1 MINWKVTKQEAEL
14 ISQIVQRAMQHIPNY
29 PDDYQT
35 CNMDITACHLNGNPL
50 DLQKLLDAPDF
61 DFSHDVLGIR
71 RHINRNT
78 GQLEDFFSP
87 RCSL

>member
-14 ISQIVQRAMQHIPNY
+14 ISQIVRRAMQHIPNY
-29 PDDYQT
+29 PDDFQT
-35 CNMDITACHLNGNPL
+35 CSMDITACHANGNPL
-50 DLQKLLDAPDF
+50 DLQNLLDAPDL

-71 RHINRNT
+71 RYINRNT
-78 GQLEDFFSP
+78 GKLEDFFSP